1 VENAYF
7 MGLTALLLM
16 SFASEGRFDAS
27 RPLTLVLLIG
37 VLVLLGV
44 LAVGFVQVWR
54 QAPNRAALWTPLG
67 YFLLQSV
74 SAALA
79 IYSTALYVFCLAM
92 HYVEYHI
99 LMVPRCFHTKL
110 DTEKRPDRLF
120 AELRRSKV
128 VFYGVLVLL
137 AVIAFNTTVVGM
149 GMAALERP
157 EGSGLPPYLV
167 LISLFDGLFVFHY
180 FVEMFIWKFSDPYYR
195 QTLGPLYFGQKP
207 APKPG
212 TA

>member
-1 VENAYF
+1 MLQLFKGRSRVPFPAWMRQVENAYF

-44 LAVGFVQVWR
+44 LAVGFVLVSWK
-54 QAPNRAALWTPLG
+54 APNRAAPWTPLG

-92 HYVEYHI
+92 HYVEYHV

-120 AELRRSKV
+120 AELPAAPRWSS
-128 VFYGVLVLL
+128 
-137 AVIAFNTTVVGM
+137 M
-149 GMAALERP
+149 GCWCCWR
-157 EGSGLPPYLV
+157 
-167 LISLFDGLFVFHY
+167 
-180 FVEMFIWKFSDPYYR
+180 
-195 QTLGPLYFGQKP
+195 
-207 APKPG
+207 
-212 TA
+212 